1 MALPKVIC
9 LFDVD
14 GTLTHPRQKIE
25 TECMDYLIKLKN
37 RVPLALVG
45 GSDIGKVLEQMDLDL
60 EEACQVFE
68 YVFAENGLFAC
79 KKNKVFHSQTIQE
92 VIGEKK
98 LQEFINYCLMYMS
111 KIELPV
117 KRGNFVEFRKGM
129 LNISP
134 IGRSCT
140 YEERREF
147 VSYDEKH
154 KIRENF
160 LNDLRKRFP
169 VDKYGLHMCIGG
181 QISIDVFPVGW
192 DKRFCL
198 QYLVDDGFSEI
209 HFFGDRTLPGGNDHE
224 LYEDHRTIGHR
235 VTSPDDTIAQLKALF
250 K

>member
-1 MALPKVIC
+1 
-9 LFDVD
+9 
-14 GTLTHPRQKIE
+14 
-25 TECMDYLIKLKN
+25 MDYLIKLKN

-79 KKNKVFHSQTIQE
+79 KKNKTIQE

-140 YEERREF
+140 YEERKEF
-147 VSYDEKH
+147 VAYDEKH

-160 LNDLRKRFP
+160 LNDLRRRFP
-169 VDKYGLHMCIGG
+169 VDQYGLHMSIGPIRGIFIGG

-198 QYLVDDGFSEI
+198 QYLVDDGYSEI

-235 VTSPDDTIAQLKALF
+235 VTSPDDTIAQLKVLF